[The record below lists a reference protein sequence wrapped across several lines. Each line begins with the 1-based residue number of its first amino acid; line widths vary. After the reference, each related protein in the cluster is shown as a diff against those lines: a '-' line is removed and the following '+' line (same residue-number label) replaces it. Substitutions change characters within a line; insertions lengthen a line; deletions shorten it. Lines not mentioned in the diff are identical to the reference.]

1 MSLAASSL
9 ISNTVRT
16 SVSFNTFLCSSVSQ
30 ENLDILS
37 LQESTSIQTILKQ
50 FLSPEI
56 LSSGNKWFHP
66 SCKTLFEST
75 RETCVM
81 NSAPILAIQL
91 CRFSNQGGQLV
102 KDETLVSC
110 TQSQVGQYLTVPITI
125 EDEVSFINKYSLIAT
140 INHSGTLSRG
150 HYWACIKDL
159 HSPCWYLCNDK
170 LVSNVEESY
179 LKSTTSYILFYS
191 KV

>member
-1 MSLAASSL
+1 
-9 ISNTVRT
+9 
-16 SVSFNTFLCSSVSQ
+16 
-30 ENLDILS
+30 
-37 LQESTSIQTILKQ
+37 
-50 FLSPEI
+50 
-56 LSSGNKWFHP
+56 
-66 SCKTLFEST
+66 
-75 RETCVM
+75 M

-91 CRFSNQGGQLV
+91 CCFSNRGGQLV

-110 TQSQVGQYLTVPITI
+110 TQSQMGQYLTVLITI
-125 EDEVSFINKYSLIAT
+125 EDEVLFINKYSLIAA

-150 HYWACIKDL
+150 HYCTCIKDL

-179 LKSTTSYILFYS
+179 LNNTTLYILFYS